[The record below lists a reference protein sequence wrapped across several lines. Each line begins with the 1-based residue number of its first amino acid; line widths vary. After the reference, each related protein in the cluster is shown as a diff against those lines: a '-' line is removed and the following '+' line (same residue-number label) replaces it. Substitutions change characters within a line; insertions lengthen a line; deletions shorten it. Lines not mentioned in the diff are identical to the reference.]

1 MRALNHTSVIK
12 TLLTC
17 FVLIWCSKSYAQNYS
32 FDFYGNTF
40 NFELAPS
47 ADIPFSNIINDSTI
61 ISFYN
66 TINNSPYS
74 NITKALISYKEQH
87 QLNDWLYYQ
96 LVRKTAQQ
104 IAPKTKNYYRYT
116 LYKWFFLTKTGYD
129 ARLALERDKL
139 LFYVFSS
146 DDISDIPFY
155 ISDDR
160 QYVCLNIHD
169 YPGID
174 LKTNKIYPLDIST
187 GAKQA
192 FSYKVTQMPDF
203 KPEDYATKSLQ
214 FRYRQR
220 EYYFEVKL
228 TPEVQSIFANY
239 PVVDFDSYFNIPLS
253 RQTYSSLIPLLK
265 SNIARMNQKKGIDYL
280 MRFTRNAFLYEDDE
294 QNFGKEKRL
303 APEQTLFSE
312 YSDCDDRA
320 ALFFYLVKEIYNRP
334 MIALLYP
341 THITIAV
348 QFDKPSGKPIIYNGK
363 KYSICEAT
371 PQKQDLKIGQ
381 IAANLQN
388 ATYKVVYA
396 YDPGN

>member
-1 MRALNHTSVIK
+1 MITLNHTSGIK
-12 TLLTC
+12 ILLSC
-17 FVLIWCSKSYAQNYS
+17 IVLIWCNNSIAQNHS

-47 ADIPFSNIINDSTI
+47 ADVPFSNTINDSTI

-66 TINNSPYS
+66 AINNSPYS
-74 NITKALISYKEQH
+74 NITTALISYKEQH

-228 TPEVQSIFANY
+228 TPEVRSIFANY